1 MVTKKSMNF
10 MDQKVRRL
18 RELEGSGMDTGQIK
32 ANAPGG
38 NISRPIRKVAQKKKI
53 PSNAPGGMMKPR
65 SPKLP
70 GKQLMPGPGPVRKQ
84 PVRKQPRPEPVRTS
98 PTGLTPAKRAEILK
112 LRERIKSLQGN
123 PVSPRLKRNKK

>member
-18 RELEGSGMDTGQIK
+18 RELERSGMDTGQIK

-38 NISRPIRKVAQKKKI
+38 NISRPIRKVAQKKKT

-65 SPKLP
+65 PPRPPRKD
-70 GKQLMPGPGPVRKQ
+70 PGPLRKQ
-84 PVRKQPRPEPVRTS
+84 PVRKQSMPKATNTS
-98 PTGLTPAKRAEILK
+98 AETRAKVADLK
-112 LRERIKSLQGN
+112 KQIKKLMGQY
-123 PVSPRLKRNKK
+123 K

>member
-18 RELEGSGMDTGQIK
+18 RELERSGMDTGQIK

-38 NISRPIRKVAQKKKI
+38 NISRPIRKVAQKKKT

-65 SPKLP
+65 P
-70 GKQLMPGPGPVRKQ
+70 
-84 PVRKQPRPEPVRTS
+84 PRPPRPKATNTS
-98 PTGLTPAKRAEILK
+98 AQTRAKVADLK
-112 LRERIKSLQGN
+112 KQIKKLMGQY
-123 PVSPRLKRNKK
+123 K